1 MLLTK
6 IPVRK
11 KTDYYLTITDAYRE
25 NGKVKRR
32 SVMKIGYLSD
42 LKKEYDDP
50 IAHFTELAKKMT
62 EEKKLTGG
70 FQNVLIDFS
79 QPAEDNKAFKTG
91 SIIVNKMLKIFSL
104 DYTFRKKRDE
114 SKIKCNLQKIF
125 NFLVANQI
133 LNPSSKLSA
142 YEKQENL
149 YGFKNIKLH
158 DVYRSLSY
166 ISDLSVSI
174 QNQIYKRS
182 SDFIERKLNTMYYDC
197 TNYYFEIEIEDDFRK
212 YGFSKEHRPN
222 PIVQM
227 GLFADENGIPICF
240 DLFKG
245 NQNEQLS
252 MVPIEEDFLCNKEK
266 PHLIICAD
274 AGLCSANNKYFNSVQ
289 NRDYIFVQS
298 LKKVKQYLSNE
309 IFSETNDKW
318 VVVNDKFK
326 YFVRPINDE
335 ISVKLAN
342 NSQFKT
348 SHEANLIITYDE
360 DFANYLKYVRDKR
373 IEKALKI
380 IASPSRFNK
389 ESAKDGKQY
398 IKKVEFNNNGEI
410 ITRNLELDI
419 DKIKEEEKYDGY
431 YALITSLIYEN
442 PLKVISINKKRWEI
456 EDCFRVLK
464 TDLKARPVYLTN
476 EDRIKTHFLINFV
489 ALTILKMMQKK
500 LRETL
505 SHEETT
511 ITKILDALREMQ
523 LIEMNDTIYLN
534 GNVNELTRAIC
545 KLLDIKLDN
554 KYIRANYLRTL
565 TD

>member
-6 IPVRK
+6 IPARK

-42 LKKEYDDP
+42 LKKEYEDP
-50 IAHFTELAKKMT
+50 ISHFTEVAKKMT

-79 QPAEDNKAFKTG
+79 QPGEDNKTFKTG
-91 SIIVNKMLKIFSL
+91 SLIIEKMLKTFSL
-104 DYTFRKKRDE
+104 DYTFRKKREE
-114 SKIKCNLQKIF
+114 SKIKCNIQKIF
-125 NFLVANQI
+125 NFLVVNQI

-142 YEKQENL
+142 YESQENI
-149 YGFKNIKLH
+149 YGYKNIKLH

-166 ISDLSVSI
+166 ISDLSLQI
-174 QNQIYKRS
+174 QNQIYKKS
-182 SDFIERKLNTMYYDC
+182 SLFVERNLNTMYYDC
-197 TNYYFEIEIEDDFRK
+197 TNYYFEIEVEDEFRK

-245 NQNEQLS
+245 SQNEQLS
-252 MVPIEEDFLCNKEK
+252 MVPIEKDFLNNKET

-298 LKKVKQYLSNE
+298 LKKVKQYITDE
-309 IFSETNDKW
+309 IFDANNDKW
-318 VVVNDKFK
+318 VIVSNKFK
-326 YFVRPINDE
+326 YYARPINDE
-335 ISVKLAN
+335 ITVKLTEN
-342 NSQFKT
+342 YQFKT
-348 SHEANLIITYDE
+348 KHEANLIITYDQ
-360 DFANYLKYVRDKR
+360 DFANYLKFVREKR

-380 IASPSRFNK
+380 IESPSKYDK
-389 ESAKDGKQY
+389 ETAKDGKQY
-398 IKKVEFNNNGEI
+398 IKKVEFNSNGEI
-410 ITRNLELDI
+410 ITKNLELDTE
-419 DKIKEEEKYDGY
+419 KIKEEEKYDGY
-431 YALITSLIYEN
+431 YALITSLIDED
-442 PLKVISINKKRWEI
+442 PTKVISINKKRWEI

-489 ALTILKMMQKK
+489 ALTILKMIQKK

-505 SHEETT
+505 TNAETT
-511 ITKILDALREMQ
+511 ISKILEAIREMQ
-523 LIEMNDTIYLN
+523 IIEMNDTIFVN
-534 GNVNELTRAIC
+534 GNIKNLTKEIC
-545 KLLDIKLDN
+545 KLIGLKLDN
-554 KYIRANYLRTL
+554 KFLKSNYLKTL
-565 TD
+565 ID

>member
-6 IPVRK
+6 IPARK

-42 LKKEYDDP
+42 LKKEYEDP
-50 IAHFTELAKKMT
+50 IAHFTEVAKKMT

-79 QPAEDNKAFKTG
+79 QPGEDNKTFKTG
-91 SIIVNKMLKIFSL
+91 SLIIEKMLKTFSL
-104 DYTFRKKRDE
+104 DYTFRKKREE
-114 SKIKCNLQKIF
+114 SKIKCNIQKIF
-125 NFLVANQI
+125 NFLVVNQI

-142 YEKQENL
+142 YESQENI
-149 YGFKNIKLH
+149 YGYKNIKLH

-166 ISDLSVSI
+166 ISDLSLQI
-174 QNQIYKRS
+174 QNQIYKKS
-182 SDFIERKLNTMYYDC
+182 SLFVERNLNTMYYDC
-197 TNYYFEIEIEDDFRK
+197 TNYYFEIEVEDEFRK

-245 NQNEQLS
+245 SQNEQLS
-252 MVPIEEDFLCNKEK
+252 MVPIEKDFLNNKET

-298 LKKVKQYLSNE
+298 LKKVKQYITDE
-309 IFSETNDKW
+309 IFDANNDKW
-318 VVVNDKFK
+318 VIVSNKFK
-326 YFVRPINDE
+326 YYARPINDE
-335 ISVKLAN
+335 ITVKLTEN
-342 NSQFKT
+342 YQFKT
-348 SHEANLIITYDE
+348 KHEANLIITYDQ
-360 DFANYLKYVRDKR
+360 DFANYIKFVREKR

-380 IASPSRFNK
+380 IESPSKYDK
-389 ESAKDGKQY
+389 ETAKDGKQY
-398 IKKVEFNNNGEI
+398 IKKVEFNSNGEI
-410 ITRNLELDI
+410 ITKNLELDTE
-419 DKIKEEEKYDGY
+419 KIKEEEKYDGY
-431 YALITSLIYEN
+431 YALITSLIDED
-442 PLKVISINKKRWEI
+442 PTKVISINKKRWEI

-489 ALTILKMMQKK
+489 ALTILKMIQKK

-505 SHEETT
+505 TNEETT
-511 ITKILDALREMQ
+511 ISKILEAIREMQ
-523 LIEMNDTIYLN
+523 IIEMNDTIFVN
-534 GNVNELTRAIC
+534 GNIKNLTKEIC
-545 KLLDIKLDN
+545 KLIGLKLDN
-554 KYIRANYLRTL
+554 KFLKSNYLKTL
-565 TD
+565 ID

>member
-6 IPVRK
+6 IPARK

-42 LKKEYDDP
+42 LKKEYEDP
-50 IAHFTELAKKMT
+50 IAHFTEVAKKMT

-79 QPAEDNKAFKTG
+79 QPGEDNKTFKTG
-91 SIIVNKMLKIFSL
+91 SLIIEKMLKTFSL
-104 DYTFRKKRDE
+104 DYTFRKKREE
-114 SKIKCNLQKIF
+114 SKIKCNIQKIF
-125 NFLVANQI
+125 NFLVVNQI

-142 YEKQENL
+142 YESQENI
-149 YGFKNIKLH
+149 YGYKNIKLH

-166 ISDLSVSI
+166 ISDLSLQI
-174 QNQIYKRS
+174 QNQIYKKS
-182 SDFIERKLNTMYYDC
+182 SLFVERNLNTMYYDC
-197 TNYYFEIEIEDDFRK
+197 TNYYFEIEVEDEFRK

-245 NQNEQLS
+245 SQNEQLS
-252 MVPIEEDFLCNKEK
+252 MVPIEKDFLNNKET

-298 LKKVKQYLSNE
+298 LKKVKQYITDE
-309 IFSETNDKW
+309 IFDANNDKW
-318 VVVNDKFK
+318 VIVSNKFK
-326 YFVRPINDE
+326 YYARPINDE
-335 ISVKLAN
+335 ITVKLTEN
-342 NSQFKT
+342 YQFKT
-348 SHEANLIITYDE
+348 KHEANLIITYDQ
-360 DFANYLKYVRDKR
+360 DFANYLKFVREKR

-380 IASPSRFNK
+380 IESPSKYDK
-389 ESAKDGKQY
+389 ETAKDGKQY
-398 IKKVEFNNNGEI
+398 IKKVEFNSNGEI
-410 ITRNLELDI
+410 ITKNLELDTE
-419 DKIKEEEKYDGY
+419 KIKEEEKYDGY
-431 YALITSLIYEN
+431 YALITSLIDED
-442 PLKVISINKKRWEI
+442 PTKVISINKKRWEI

-489 ALTILKMMQKK
+489 ALTILKMIQKK

-505 SHEETT
+505 TNAETT
-511 ITKILDALREMQ
+511 ISKILEAIREMQ
-523 LIEMNDTIYLN
+523 IIEMNDTIFVN
-534 GNVNELTRAIC
+534 GNIKNLTKEIC
-545 KLLDIKLDN
+545 KLIGLKLDN
-554 KYIRANYLRTL
+554 KFLKSNYLKTL
-565 TD
+565 ID

>member
-6 IPVRK
+6 IPARK
-11 KTDYYLTITDAYRE
+11 KTDYYLAITDAYRE

-50 IAHFTELAKKMT
+50 IAHFTEVAKKMT

-70 FQNVLIDFS
+70 FQNILIDFS
-79 QPAEDNKAFKTG
+79 ESGEDNKVFKTG
-91 SIIVNKMLKIFSL
+91 SILIEKMLKTFSL
-104 DYTFRKKRDE
+104 DYTFRKKKED
-114 SKIKCNLQKIF
+114 SKIKCNIQKIF
-125 NFLVANQI
+125 NFLVINQI

-142 YEKQENL
+142 YETQENI
-149 YGFKNIKLH
+149 YGYKNIKLH

-166 ISDLSVSI
+166 ISDLSLQI
-174 QNQIYKRS
+174 QNQVYKKSYDFVERS
-182 SDFIERKLNTMYYDC
+182 LDTMYYDC
-197 TNYYFEIEIEDDFRK
+197 TNYYFEIEVEDEFRK

-252 MVPIEEDFLCNKEK
+252 MVPIEKDFLNNKEN
-266 PHLIICAD
+266 PHLIVCAD

-298 LKKVKQYLSNE
+298 LKKVKQYITDE
-309 IFSETNDKW
+309 IFDPKNNKW
-318 VVVNDKFK
+318 AIVSDKFK

-335 ISVKLAN
+335 ITVKLTEN
-342 NSQFKT
+342 YQFKT
-348 SHEANLIITYDE
+348 KHEANLIITYDE
-360 DFANYLKYVRDKR
+360 DFANYLRYVREKR

-380 IASPSRFNK
+380 IASPSK
-389 ESAKDGKQY
+389 YDKHTAKDGKQY
-398 IKKVEFNNNGEI
+398 IKKIEFNSNGEI
-410 ITRNLELDI
+410 ITKNLKLNTE
-419 DKIKEEEKYDGY
+419 KIEEEKKYDGY
-431 YALITSLIYEN
+431 YALITSLINED
-442 PLKVISINKKRWEI
+442 PRKVISINKKRWTI
-456 EDCFRVLK
+456 EDCFRILK
-464 TDLKARPVYLTN
+464 TDLKARPVYLKN

-489 ALTILKMMQKK
+489 SLSILKMLQKK

-505 SHEETT
+505 TDEETT
-511 ITKILDALREMQ
+511 IPKILESIREMQ
-523 LIEMNDTIYLN
+523 VIEMNDTIYLN
-534 GNVNELTRAIC
+534 GNVNNLTKEIC
-545 KLLDIKLDN
+545 KLLDLKVDK
-554 KYIRANYLRTL
+554 KYLRSNYLKTL

>member
-1 MLLTK
+1 
-6 IPVRK
+6 
-11 KTDYYLTITDAYRE
+11 
-25 NGKVKRR
+25 
-32 SVMKIGYLSD
+32 MKIGYLSD

-70 FQNVLIDFS
+70 FQNVLVDFS

-91 SIIVNKMLKIFSL
+91 SIIVNKMLKFFSL

-166 ISDLSVSI
+166 ISDLSASI
-174 QNQIYKRS
+174 QNQIHKRS
-182 SDFIERKLNTMYYDC
+182 SDFIERKLDTMYYDC
-197 TNYYFEIEIEDDFRK
+197 TNYYFEIEVEDDFRK

-227 GLFADENGIPICF
+227 GLFADESGIPICF

-245 NQNEQLS
+245 SQNEQLS
-252 MVPIEEDFLCNKEK
+252 MVPIEEGFLCGKER

-309 IFSETNDKW
+309 IFDEANDKW
-318 VVVNDKFK
+318 VIVNDRFK
-326 YFVRPINDE
+326 YFLRPINDE
-335 ISVKLAN
+335 ISVKLAG
-342 NSQFKT
+342 SPQFKA

-360 DFANYLKYVRDKR
+360 DFANYLKCVREKR

-380 IASPSRFNK
+380 IASPSRFDK
-389 ESAKDGKQY
+389 ESAKDGRQY
-398 IKKVEFNNNGEI
+398 IKKVEFGSNGEI
-410 ITRNLELDI
+410 ITRNLELDT

-464 TDLKARPVYLTN
+464 TDLKARPVYLTS

-489 ALTILKMMQKK
+489 ALTILKMMQGK

-511 ITKILDALREMQ
+511 IAKILDALREMQ
-523 LIEMNDTIYLN
+523 LIEMNDTVYLN
-534 GNVNELTRAIC
+534 GNINGLARAIC